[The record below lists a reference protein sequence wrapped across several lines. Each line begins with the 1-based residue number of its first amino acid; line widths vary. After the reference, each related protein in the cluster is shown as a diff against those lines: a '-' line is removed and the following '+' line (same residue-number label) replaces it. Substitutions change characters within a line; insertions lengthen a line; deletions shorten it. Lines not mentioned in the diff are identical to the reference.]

1 MRKVMD
7 GIAAEDLRLFEGIQK
22 GVQSVAAP
30 DIIMGFQER
39 TPYWL
44 EEEIDRRIGLD
55 RVPTG
60 MARSEEHTSELQSLM
75 RISYA
80 VFCLKKKK
88 TMTTDEINQALL
100 CYQALT
106 YLARLKARVTIL
118 LPIYVEITT

>member
-60 MARSEEHTSELQSLM
+60 MAIQQVLQSQVGRSEEHTSELQSLM

-88 TMTTDEINQALL
+88 HT
-100 CYQALT
+100 
-106 YLARLKARVTIL
+106 R
-118 LPIYVEITT
+118 PI